1 MRVTALRR
9 PHRMLVVSCVI
20 TLANIAT
27 SAYGQADRSLP
38 AAGVSAHSAAPIDLT
53 GNWVSIVTEDWRWRM
68 VTPSIG
74 DYQSVPINDKAY
86 RIALT
91 WDPAKDEAAG
101 EQCKAYGAAALMQVP
116 ERLHISWQDEDTL
129 KIDADA
135 GMQTRLFHFGNWQPP
150 LGSQATWQGE
160 SRALWEFSSGP
171 AAAQSSRKRQF
182 GSLRVITAHLRPGY
196 LRKNGI
202 PYSAQTVLT
211 EYWDLVPHR
220 NGDPWIVITS
230 LVHDPV
236 YLQNDWIT
244 ALHFKKEPDG
254 SKWDPEP
261 CSARW

>member
-1 MRVTALRR
+1 MRTRLQRA
-9 PHRMLVVSCVI
+9 I
-20 TLANIAT
+20 LATCGLAFAIVT
-27 SAYGQADRSLP
+27 SAYGQADRAP
-38 AAGVSAHSAAPIDLT
+38 PGAGVSAHAVSPIDLT

-68 VTPSIG
+68 VTPSVG

-86 RIALT
+86 RIALA
-91 WDPAKDEAAG
+91 WDPVKDEAQG
-101 EQCKAYGAAALMQVP
+101 EQCRAYGAAALMQVP
-116 ERLHISWQDEDTL
+116 ERLHISWQDDNTL
-129 KIDADA
+129 KVETDA
-135 GMQTRLFHFGNWQPP
+135 GMQTRLFHFADWQPP
-150 LGSQATWQGE
+150 PGSEATWQGQ
-160 SRALWEFSSGP
+160 SQALWEFSSAPRAG
-171 AAAQSSRKRQF
+171 AAAQPARTRQF
-182 GSLRVITAHLRPGY
+182 GSLKVTTVHLRPGY

-244 ALHFKKEPDG
+244 ALHFKKEADA
-254 SKWDPEP
+254 SKWDPQP